1 MNISLDGRRME
12 VIKTRVAGLKYG
24 RSSEEVNHRIGD
36 ARKTIGVCTFESMG
50 KKRHMSR
57 GVKVGMY

>member
-24 RSSEEVNHRIGD
+24 RTSEEVNHRIGD
-36 ARKTIGVCTFESMG
+36 ARKTVGVLLSL
-50 KKRHMSR
+50 
-57 GVKVGMY
+57 